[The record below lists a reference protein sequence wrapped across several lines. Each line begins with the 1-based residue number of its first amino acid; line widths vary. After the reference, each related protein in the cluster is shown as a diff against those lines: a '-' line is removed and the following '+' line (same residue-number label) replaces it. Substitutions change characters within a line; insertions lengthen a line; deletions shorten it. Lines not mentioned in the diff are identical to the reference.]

1 MSVHMFLSY
10 LLVQQSNHWI
20 PNHRPC
26 INFYE
31 TNSNNRPKSTNP
43 RFCKKD
49 KENLYHAG
57 GHARQTH
64 TDTSTHLH
72 LGVTCALTHYFNI
85 RVLGRWSMPFCQG
98 GCLFTGRQTSLTK
111 AAQIWQK
118 SILWN
123 RNPLM
128 NELLLKM
135 CHSKINKTLTGQRWM
150 VLYSTNPWWTH
161 TSWNF
166 THFGWYL
173 KTGPISSSKILHTKY
188 ENLIDTIPPK
198 ICFQPKHA
206 LHRMM
211 EFYCQP
217 GWKCSSWKWP
227 GKRFHDDVQLHI
239 DCK

>member
-111 AAQIWQK
+111 AAKIWQK
-118 SILWN
+118 ASFGIGTLWWMNFCWRCVTQKSTKHSLGNVEWFCTQQTHGEHIQVETSPILDG
-123 RNPLM
+123 
-128 NELLLKM
+128 
-135 CHSKINKTLTGQRWM
+135 I
-150 VLYSTNPWWTH
+150 
-161 TSWNF
+161 
-166 THFGWYL
+166 
-173 KTGPISSSKILHTKY
+173 
-188 ENLIDTIPPK
+188 
-198 ICFQPKHA
+198 
-206 LHRMM
+206 
-211 EFYCQP
+211 
-217 GWKCSSWKWP
+217 
-227 GKRFHDDVQLHI
+227 
-239 DCK
+239 